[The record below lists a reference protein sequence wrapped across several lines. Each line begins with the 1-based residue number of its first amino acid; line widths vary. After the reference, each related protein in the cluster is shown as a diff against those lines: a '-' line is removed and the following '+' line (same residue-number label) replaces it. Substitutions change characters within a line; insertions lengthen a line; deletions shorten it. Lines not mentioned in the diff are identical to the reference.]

1 MDWIIVAITVI
12 LLIAYIFLR
21 RKNQISAETAIAYL
35 KHGAM
40 LIDVRTAAEY
50 ELAHL
55 EGARNL
61 PLPQID
67 SLIVEQVPDRN
78 QVLLLHC
85 QSGARSGVAKNRL
98 IALGYANTYNLG
110 SYDRAAHIL
119 ERSSS

>member
-21 RKNQISAETAIAYL
+21 RKNQISAQAAIAYL
-35 KHGAM
+35 KHGAL
-40 LIDVRTAAEY
+40 LIDVRSAAEY
-50 ELAHL
+50 DIGHL
-55 EGARNL
+55 EGARNM
-61 PLPQID
+61 PLQEIN

-85 QSGARSGVAKNRL
+85 QSGTRSGVAMTRL
-98 IALGYANTYNLG
+98 IALGYTNTHNLG

-119 ERSSS
+119 GRASS